1 MGDGLTTLMAMA
13 PFGNAVTASAN
24 NKANWNLTTKV
35 QKEQNAWQ
43 AEQNQIDREWQ
54 AEQWL
59 NQFKMQSDEY
69 YKQLFAQQEQWQ
81 KQFDITNQYNSPKEL
96 VSRLIQAGINPS
108 AALQSLSGMAG
119 LSSAS
124 PSSNSPNVASPGT
137 MGSHS
142 VTPSSFN
149 AGGWEKPSA
158 TFSSIAQL
166 GDTIAKLQ
174 SVGLDTERQNA
185 LLKAEVEKTMAEADA
200 MREQA
205 LLTHVNRSIQEVFGK
220 DKIGAEISSLVSQ
233 SYAFK
238 AKGDLDKANEL
249 YSSALERLTS
259 LQAEGYNQQLPYL
272 ISNLEQLGKLYK
284 SQQKANYASA
294 VASSAIA
301 KYHGSL
307 TQTENALRDGRVRAQ
322 DLSNEI
328 NGYVS
333 SITRNDLKFSNE
345 TQVQRLQLFT
355 NELEKQQLINREFS
369 EKIKKA
375 ITDND
380 WQSVEKMMNV
390 VSSTIGNV
398 VSLRSVG
405 AQELNAINGQ
415 TRNEIQNRI
424 AESLERGY
432 WTEENVYRNS
442 DGGFTR
448 QTYHSGRSY

>member
-1 MGDGLTTLMAMA
+1 M
-13 PFGNAVTASAN
+13 
-24 NKANWNLTTKV
+24 
-35 QKEQNAWQ
+35 
-43 AEQNQIDREWQ
+43 
-54 AEQWL
+54 L
-59 NQFKMQSDEY
+59 N
-69 YKQLFAQQEQWQ
+69 
-81 KQFDITNQYNSPKEL
+81 
-96 VSRLIQAGINPS
+96 
-108 AALQSLSGMAG
+108 
-119 LSSAS
+119 
-124 PSSNSPNVASPGT
+124 
-137 MGSHS
+137 
-142 VTPSSFN
+142 
-149 AGGWEKPSA
+149 
-158 TFSSIAQL
+158 
-166 GDTIAKLQ
+166 
-174 SVGLDTERQNA
+174 
-185 LLKAEVEKTMAEADA
+185 AEVEKTLAESDA

-205 LLTHVNRSIQEVFGK
+205 LLTSVNRSIQEVFGK
-220 DKIGAEISSLVSQ
+220 DKLGAEISSLVSQ

-272 ISNLEQLGKLYK
+272 ISNLEQLGKLYQ
-284 SQQKANYASA
+284 SQQTANYASA

-301 KYHGSL
+301 QYHGSL

-333 SITRNDLKFSNE
+333 SITRNDMKFSNE
-345 TQVQRLQLFT
+345 TQVQRLQQFT
-355 NELEKQQLINREFS
+355 NELERQQLINRELS

-380 WQSVEKMMNV
+380 WQSVEKMMGV